1 MRTLL
6 SACTAMLFL
15 AGCSGT
21 GSDGEEPTGGL
32 GGSTDATG
40 GASGVSGG
48 TITSG
53 GVGSTGGASGTG
65 GDAIGGAATGGAT
78 GGTTPVGGGPVGG
91 AAGGSGG
98 AVTGGSGVGGNSS
111 GGGAATGGSAAAGG
125 TAGGQ
130 STGGAPAGGGDT
142 GGAALGGSATGG
154 ASSGGSAAGGADTGG
169 ADTGGAA
176 TGGSALTEPLLVTST
191 SGAYWVTG
199 GSLTPVDGGAA
210 TVTVDPGSRAQIWEG
225 FGGAFNERG
234 WYYLLMLSQGDRD
247 TALHLLF
254 GAEGCRF
261 AWGRIPIGATDYAMD
276 RYSLDET
283 PNDIAL
289 ADFSIARDLELLIPY
304 IKAAQAVKPDLRFW
318 ASPWSPP
325 TWMKDG
331 PFNDDSAFDGGKIKG
346 DATTLQALA
355 QYFVKFVQGYA
366 EQGIDVELVS
376 PQNEPGYSGT
386 YPTCGW
392 APEAY
397 ASFVGQHLGP
407 ALTNAGLDVKIML
420 GTFNGGTGDSSI
432 ISTVMGDATARS
444 FIDVLGYQWGMQG
457 SVSSAQQYNLPVWQ
471 TEHKC
476 GNYPWATPFVADI
489 APNDDAYALESWT
502 LIRDWIRAGVT
513 AYSTWNLVLD
523 EAGIGIDSERV
534 WPQNALMTVD
544 TTSGELTVTPTYYVF
559 RHLSQF
565 VEPGATVIETR
576 GGEALAF
583 ANPGGAIVTVM
594 YNSGNATPYTLAAGG
609 RTLQFDMPARGWA
622 TVLIPP
628 PDA

>member
-1 MRTLL
+1 VTD
-6 SACTAMLFL
+6 
-15 AGCSGT
+15 GT
-21 GSDGEEPTGGL
+21 
-32 GGSTDATG
+32 
-40 GASGVSGG
+40 
-48 TITSG
+48 
-53 GVGSTGGASGTG
+53 
-65 GDAIGGAATGGAT
+65 
-78 GGTTPVGGGPVGG
+78 
-91 AAGGSGG
+91 
-98 AVTGGSGVGGNSS
+98 
-111 GGGAATGGSAAAGG
+111 
-125 TAGGQ
+125 
-130 STGGAPAGGGDT
+130 
-142 GGAALGGSATGG
+142 
-154 ASSGGSAAGGADTGG
+154 
-169 ADTGGAA
+169 
-176 TGGSALTEPLLVTST
+176 
-191 SGAYWVTG
+191 
-199 GSLTPVDGGAA
+199 LTPVDGGAA
-210 TVTVDPGSRAQIWEG
+210 TVTVDEGSPAQIWEG

-234 WYYLLMLSQGDRD
+234 WHYLLMLSQGDRD
-247 TALHLLF
+247 AALQLLF

-283 PNDIAL
+283 PNDTAL

-304 IKAAQAVKPDLRFW
+304 VKAAQSVKPDLRFW

-331 PFNDDSAFDGGKIKG
+331 PFNDDSAFDGGTMKG
-346 DATTLQALA
+346 DATTLGALA
-355 QYFVKFVQGYA
+355 QYFVNFVQAYA

-407 ALTNAGLDVKIML
+407 ALNSAGLDVKIML

-457 SVSSAQQYNLPVWQ
+457 SVSGAQQYGLPVWQ

-476 GNYPWATPFVADI
+476 GNYPWEPQSFVEDI
-489 APNDDAYALESWT
+489 APNDDAYAVESWG
-502 LIRDWIRAGVT
+502 LIRGWIGAGVT

-544 TTSGELTVTPTYYVF
+544 TETGELTLTPTYYVF

-565 VEPGATVIETR
+565 VDPGATVIETR

-583 ANPGGAIVTVM
+583 ANPSGAIVTVM
-594 YNSGNATPYTLAAGG
+594 YNSGNATPYTLTAGG

-622 TVLIPP
+622 TVVTPP

>member
-1 MRTLL
+1 
-6 SACTAMLFL
+6 
-15 AGCSGT
+15 
-21 GSDGEEPTGGL
+21 
-32 GGSTDATG
+32 
-40 GASGVSGG
+40 
-48 TITSG
+48 
-53 GVGSTGGASGTG
+53 
-65 GDAIGGAATGGAT
+65 
-78 GGTTPVGGGPVGG
+78 
-91 AAGGSGG
+91 
-98 AVTGGSGVGGNSS
+98 
-111 GGGAATGGSAAAGG
+111 
-125 TAGGQ
+125 
-130 STGGAPAGGGDT
+130 
-142 GGAALGGSATGG
+142 
-154 ASSGGSAAGGADTGG
+154 
-169 ADTGGAA
+169 
-176 TGGSALTEPLLVTST
+176 
-191 SGAYWVTG
+191 
-199 GSLTPVDGGAA
+199 
-210 TVTVDPGSRAQIWEG
+210 VTVDPGSRAQIWEG

-594 YNSGNATPYTLAAGG
+594 YNPGTRPRTRSRRAAGPCSSTCPPGAG
-609 RTLQFDMPARGWA
+609 RRSSSRRRTPERGRRAPARA
-622 TVLIPP
+622 TILQGLPP
-628 PDA
+628 ESARAAGREDAWFAWRWGVKRGEGVGRKGGSGDWGAGQGPGGGRGRRRFVAR